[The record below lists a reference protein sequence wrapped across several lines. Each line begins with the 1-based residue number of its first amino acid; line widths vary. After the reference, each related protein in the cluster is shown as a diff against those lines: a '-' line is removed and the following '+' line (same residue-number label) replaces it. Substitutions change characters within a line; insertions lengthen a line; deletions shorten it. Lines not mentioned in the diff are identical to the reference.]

1 MRILRPLAI
10 GLVTLAAAAAPIVL
24 AAGPASAGVIVN
36 DSPTA
41 DGAIV
46 QESPAARDGGGGVA
60 DFPPGPTKLAGNY
73 KTDSGNYKGDS
84 GNYKGD
90 SGNYLAGTPDRP

>member
-1 MRILRPLAI
+1 MRILRPLAT

-24 AAGPASAGVIVN
+24 AAGPAPAGIIIH

-46 QESPAARDGGGGVA
+46 HQGPAARDGGGDLA
-60 DFPPGPTKLAGNY
+60 DYPPGPTKLAGNY

-84 GNYKGD
+84 GNY
-90 SGNYLAGTPDRP
+90 LAGTPDRP